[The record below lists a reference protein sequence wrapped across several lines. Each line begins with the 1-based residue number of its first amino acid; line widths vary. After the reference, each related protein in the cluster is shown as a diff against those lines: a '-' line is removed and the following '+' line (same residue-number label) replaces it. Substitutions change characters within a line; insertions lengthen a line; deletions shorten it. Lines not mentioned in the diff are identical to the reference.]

1 METYPLKWVTE
12 WIAVGYAPR
21 QESHLQDI
29 FAAGVR
35 SIVNLCAEC
44 YDLHEAEENANFQ
57 VYYLPVHDEQAP
69 SLSELADLL
78 EWMNTQIEGQNK
90 ILVHCRYGIGRTGTV
105 VMAYLL
111 QAGYDYRGA
120 KKLLTPTPS
129 WPTTRVQ
136 IDLLDDFSDNLKGLR
151 IKDKLVADTKAP
163 QNRYFARLK
172 EFFNWDN

>member
-1 METYPLKWVTE
+1 MYPLKWVNE

-29 FAAGVR
+29 FDAGVR
-35 SIVNLCAEC
+35 SIINLCAEC

-57 VYYLPVHDEQAP
+57 VYYLPVIDEQAP
-69 SLSELADLL
+69 SLRELTELL
-78 EWMNTQIEGQNK
+78 KWMNMQIEGQNK

-111 QAGYDYRGA
+111 QSGYDYRGA
-120 KKLLTPTPS
+120 KKLLASTPS

-136 IDLLDDFSDNLKGLR
+136 MDLLDAFSNNLKGLGV
-151 IKDKLVADTKAP
+151 KNKLIADTKIP
-163 QNRYFARLK
+163 IDILPG
-172 EFFNWDN
+172 